1 MNEVFDW
8 AGEKWSVKFFKT
20 HTLDECRRILRH
32 KNANQVINVWK
43 QINGKSVRTKKKKE
57 E

>member
-1 MNEVFDW
+1 MEVFDW
-8 AGEKWSVKFFKT
+8 AGEKWSVDFFKT
-20 HTLDECRRILRH
+20 RTLEECRRILRH